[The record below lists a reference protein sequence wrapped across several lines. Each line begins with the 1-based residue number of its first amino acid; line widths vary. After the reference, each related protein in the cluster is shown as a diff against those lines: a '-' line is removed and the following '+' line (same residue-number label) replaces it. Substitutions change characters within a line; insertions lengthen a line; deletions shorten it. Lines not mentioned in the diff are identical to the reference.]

1 MIPMKLRA
9 FLKDRLNEKELS
21 NLKTAYDIV
30 GAIAII
36 EIPAELVKKE
46 KIIAEAVLKLN
57 KQVKTVLKKA
67 GIHKGEFRL
76 QKVKIIAGEKTKE
89 AEYHENDIRLKLDVE
104 KAYFSPRLST
114 ERKRIA
120 ELVKKGEIVLV
131 MFSGCGPY
139 VCVIAKNT
147 KAKEVYG
154 VEINPVAHKYAEQN
168 LRMNKIANASL
179 FLGDARKVV
188 PKLRKKF
195 DRIAMPLPRSAEDFL
210 DVALKAIKKG
220 GTIHFYD
227 FENERDMP
235 QKSFEK
241 IRKACKKA
249 KKKFKIIRWR
259 KCGQYG
265 PRKFRVVVDFRVL

>member
-1 MIPMKLRA
+1 MRLRD
-9 FLKDRLNEKELS
+9 FLKDRLDEKELS
-21 NLKTAYDIV
+21 ILKTAYDIV

-36 EIPAELVKKE
+36 EIPSELVKKE

-57 KQVKTVLKKA
+57 KQIKTVVKKA

-89 AEYHENDIRLKLDVE
+89 AEYHENNIRLKLDVE
-104 KAYFSPRLST
+104 KVYFSPRLST

-120 ELVKKGEIVLV
+120 ELVKKGESVLV

-168 LRMNKIANASL
+168 LRMNKITNASL
-179 FLGDARKVV
+179 FLGDVKNVV
-188 PKLRKKF
+188 PKLKKKF

-227 FENERDMP
+227 FENEKDMP
-235 QKSFEK
+235 KKSFEK
-241 IRKACKKA
+241 IGKACKKA
-249 KKKFKIIRWR
+249 KKKFRILSWR

-265 PRKFRVVVDFRVL
+265 PRKWRLVVDFEVM